1 MHGYRQVDSSVNGK
15 HVHPSP
21 PPFPGIFQV
30 LMRRGIC
37 QKASAQGW
45 GICQFFWKWLKG
57 HMQSAHVRM
66 CISYHFLAGLADMHV
81 TRQAHETDGEKRIWN
96 I

>member
-15 HVHPSP
+15 HVHPP
-21 PPFPGIFQV
+21 PPPPRHFSRPDATGN
-30 LMRRGIC
+30 LSET
-37 QKASAQGW
+37 SAQGW

-57 HMQSAHVRM
+57 HMQSAHVHM

-81 TRQAHETDGEKRIWN
+81 TRQARETGGEKRIWN

>member
-1 MHGYRQVDSSVNGK
+1 MHGYQQVDSSVNGK
-15 HVHPSP
+15 HVHPP
-21 PPFPGIFQV
+21 PPSHPRIFQV
-30 LMRRGIC
+30 LMWWGIC
-37 QKASAQGW
+37 QKTSAQGW

-57 HMQSAHVRM
+57 HMQSAHAHM

-81 TRQAHETDGEKRIWN
+81 TRQARETDGEKRIWN